1 MTFNI
6 YVPSYNRWDAIKTAK
21 QLDYCTYVVRK
32 SQEQA
37 YRDAG
42 IESILAVDDDEIC
55 SLQKV
60 TNWIIEKT
68 PEDVVALLDDDV
80 YRISYRLDGLTVIE
94 DPKLATM
101 ELERLAQC
109 LVDLNIGYCASP
121 ASSRAMYY
129 EKPFRFTGTT
139 GGMKIFN
146 KACCKTRWSELLIL
160 SDMEFELEEL
170 LYNRIILIPDY
181 FCDEHNIDTNAG
193 GNNTIKSNG
202 LVERENEILTARFGK
217 YWTRRG
223 GGANGEGGA
232 GRLMVKR

>member
-6 YVPSYNRWDAIKTAK
+6 YVPSYNRWGAIKTAK
-21 QLDYCTYVVRK
+21 HLDYCTYVVRK
-32 SQEQA
+32 SQERQ

-42 IESILAVDDDEIC
+42 IESILAVDDLEIN

-60 TNWIIEKT
+60 TNYIIERT

-80 YRISYRLDGLTVIE
+80 YKVSYRLDSLTAIT
-94 DPKLATM
+94 DPSLVSM

-129 EKPFRFTGTT
+129 DRPFRFTGTT

-146 KACCKTRWSELLIL
+146 KAVCKARWSELLIL
-160 SDMEFELEEL
+160 SDMEFELTEL
-170 LYNRIILIPDY
+170 LHNRIILIPDY
-181 FCDEHNIDTNAG
+181 FCDEHNIDTNSG
-193 GNNTIKSNG
+193 GNNTVKSNS
-202 LVERENEILTARFGK
+202 LIEQENRTLIDRFGK
-217 YWTRRG
+217 YWRCPGNGKG
-223 GGANGEGGA
+223 GKV
-232 GRLMVKR
+232 MVDR